1 MHCTDGMDIEHRA
14 TDVGVECNVGD
25 AAAAQLMG
33 TDVEAESGWT
43 LAPKAAAGAMGAGV
57 DCAGP
62 DAGSMM
68 HTMALGADSLPVQ
81 PPPPRPRGV
90 TRTIDVHGD
99 AEQGVADT
107 VKFTFHGATHTLACV
122 LQAGLSVYEDEV
134 DFAGV
139 LAERLPNGRVVTLL
153 LRTKNASDAALADR
167 LVIRALQT
175 VSQRLQMFK
184 RAAFECVSVAC

>member
-1 MHCTDGMDIEHRA
+1 MRVQCAEG
-14 TDVGVECNVGD
+14 G
-25 AAAAQLMG
+25 AA
-33 TDVEAESGWT
+33 EESGWT

-68 HTMALGADSLPVQ
+68 HTMALGANSLPVQ

-90 TRTIDVHGD
+90 TRTVDVPGD
-99 AEQGVADT
+99 SARGTADT
-107 VKFTFHGATHTLACV
+107 IKYTFHGATHTLACV
-122 LQAGLSVYEDEV
+122 LQAGLSIYEDEV

-153 LRTKNASDAALADR
+153 LRTKSDADTTLADR

-175 VSQRLQMFK
+175 VSHRLKMFK
-184 RAAFECVSVAC
+184 RAAFECLPVACS